1 MLNEEDK
8 MGFLSNI
15 FTWQHLINLLDIGVV
30 WYAIYK
36 LMMLLRGTKA
46 VQLFKGVLV
55 IIVIKLISW
64 YLGLRTVSWITD
76 QIINWGIIAIIVIFQ
91 PEIRRGLE
99 HLGRGSLF
107 FNNKKKRNEAQEKMI
122 QALDKAIQYMSK
134 RRIGALMTIE
144 MNTGLEDYIETGI
157 PLDADVSGELLI
169 NIFIPNT
176 PLHDGAVIIKN
187 NRIAVAAAYLPLS
200 ESNLIPKELGTRH
213 RAAVGISEVT
223 DALTIVISEE
233 TGAVTITKNNEL
245 IRNLT
250 RQDYLKLLHNEL
262 VPEEEKKQKNIFVRI
277 VNKAKNRKARKEKR
291 NSHVAGHKRGRKH

>member
-1 MLNEEDK
+1 
-8 MGFLSNI
+8 MGLFSSI
-15 FTWQHLINLLDIGVV
+15 FTWQHFINLIDICVV
-30 WYAIYK
+30 WFAVYK

-107 FNNKKKRNEAQEKMI
+107 FNNNKKQNEVQEKMI
-122 QALDKAIQYMSK
+122 SALDMAIQYMSK
-134 RRIGALMTIE
+134 RRIGALITIE
-144 MNTGLEDYIETGI
+144 MKTGLEDYIETGI
-157 PLDADVSGELLI
+157 PLDADISGQLLI

-233 TGAVTITKNNEL
+233 TGGVTITKNNEL

-250 RQDYLKLLHNEL
+250 RQDYLKLLRDDL
-262 VPEEEKKQKNIFVRI
+262 IPKEENKRQSFFVNFFEKLKQKR
-277 VNKAKNRKARKEKR
+277 EKR
-291 NSHVAGHKRGRKH
+291 NAHRKGGHKH

>member
-1 MLNEEDK
+1 ME
-8 MGFLSNI
+8 FLSSI
-15 FTWQHLINLLDIGVV
+15 FTWQHFINLIDIGVV
-30 WYAIYK
+30 WFAIYK

-46 VQLFKGVLV
+46 VQLFKGILV

-76 QIINWGIIAIIVIFQ
+76 QIINWGIIACIVIFQ

-107 FNNKKKRNEAQEKMI
+107 FNSNKKQNEAQEKMI
-122 QALDKAIQYMSK
+122 SALDKAIQYMSK

-157 PLDADVSGELLI
+157 PLDADISGELLI

-223 DALTIVISEE
+223 DALTIVVSEE

-250 RQDYLKLLHNEL
+250 RQDYLKLLRNEL
-262 VPEEEKKQKNIFVRI
+262 IPKEEAKKKNVFVRFI
-277 VNKAKNRKARKEKR
+277 DGIKTRKTKR
-291 NSHVAGHKRGRKH
+291 NSHAMSKGGRKH